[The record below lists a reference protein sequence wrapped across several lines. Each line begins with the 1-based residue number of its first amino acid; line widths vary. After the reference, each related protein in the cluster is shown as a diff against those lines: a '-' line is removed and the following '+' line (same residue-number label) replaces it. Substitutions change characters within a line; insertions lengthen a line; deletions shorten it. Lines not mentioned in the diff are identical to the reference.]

1 MPATRSD
8 VETPSARPVTLAP
21 IAGRAEA
28 AAEIWDWRRARDVR
42 GDLAAKARRSRL
54 RGAVQALVA
63 TSAGAILLFFSL
75 RLPAYVAFALAGVLG
90 LSAIVASRS
99 LHAAI
104 EHGLG
109 ALGRG
114 TGTLLGWVLL
124 VPVFY
129 LFFAPF
135 GRLLRRGRRD
145 RLQRRFDPDAAS
157 YWEPHRGMRVASGS
171 HRRQY

>member
-1 MPATRSD
+1 MSATRAE
-8 VETPSARPVTLAP
+8 VEAPSARPVTLAP

-28 AAEIWDWRRARDVR
+28 AAEIWDWRRAKDARRDE
-42 GDLAAKARRSRL
+42 AAEARRSRL

-63 TSAGAILLFFSL
+63 ASAGAILLFFSL
-75 RLPAYVAFALAGVLG
+75 RWPAFLAFALAGVLG

-99 LHAAI
+99 LHVAI
-104 EHGLG
+104 ERGLQ

-145 RLQRRFDPDAAS
+145 RLQRRFDPDAES
-157 YWEPHRGMRVASGS
+157 YWEPHRGMRVASDS
-171 HRRQY
+171 HRRPY